1 MRTTFTLAL
10 STALLVACSTEQF
23 YAAGRSTQR
32 SECLKQ
38 ADAAARDRCLKD
50 ANTSYDAYKKEADAA
65 RK

>member
-1 MRTTFTLAL
+1 MRTTLTLVL
-10 STALLVACSTEQF
+10 GTLLLIGFSNEQF
-23 YAAGRSTQR
+23 YVAGRSSQR

-50 ANTSYDAYKKEADAA
+50 ANTSYDTYKKEADAA